1 MAIINGRNVESFLA
15 ITLLFSALLISS
27 TLIPSPG
34 FADRIVAI
42 RQGTTLDIGCDLSSN
57 DDFIT
62 TTKVFN
68 HDKPSKIT
76 FNCERPGGDVNLK
89 KYESI
94 ALRCLYDNP
103 LTVPK
108 HVKMKAGEIF
118 YVLCNAKD
126 NSERV
131 VQAR

>member
-1 MAIINGRNVESFLA
+1 M
-15 ITLLFSALLISS
+15 
-27 TLIPSPG
+27 PS

-68 HDKPSKIT
+68 HDQPSKLT

-89 KYESI
+89 KDESI
-94 ALRCLYDNP
+94 ALRCLHDNP
-103 LTVPK
+103 LIIPK
-108 HVKMKAGEIF
+108 HVKMKTGELF
-118 YVLCNAKD
+118 YVLCNGK
-126 NSERV
+126 
-131 VQAR
+131 